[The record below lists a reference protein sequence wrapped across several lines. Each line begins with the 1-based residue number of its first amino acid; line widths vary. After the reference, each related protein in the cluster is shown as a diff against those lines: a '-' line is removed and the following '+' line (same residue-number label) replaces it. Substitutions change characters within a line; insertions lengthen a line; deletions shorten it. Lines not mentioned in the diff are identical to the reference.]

1 MAGHSKWAQIKRQK
15 AANDAKR
22 GQLYTKLGRE
32 ITVAARDGGG
42 DPETNFR
49 LRLAIQRAKDAN
61 MSADTIE
68 RAVKRGS
75 GELDDAARLEDIN
88 YEGYGPGG
96 AALFIEA
103 LTDNRNRTVA
113 ELRNVLAR
121 GGGNLGESGSVAWM
135 FDTRGQIIV
144 ELNDDD
150 PDEAMLESIELGADD
165 VQEEDGTLVVIT
177 LIEQLEAVRRG
188 MEECGY
194 TVESAE
200 LTRVPKTMSEP
211 ETDKATQA
219 MRLIERVEDLDD
231 VQKVYTNLEL
241 TEEVMVAFSTKSAYT
256 S

>member
-32 ITVAARDGGG
+32 ITVSARDGGG
-42 DPETNFR
+42 DPEMNFR

-61 MSADTIE
+61 MPADTIE

-75 GELDDAARLEDIN
+75 GELDDDIRLEDIF

-103 LTDNRNRTVA
+103 LTNNRNRTVA

-135 FDTRGQIIV
+135 FDTRGQIII
-144 ELNDDD
+144 ELSNGD
-150 PDEAMLESIELGADD
+150 PDEAMLESIELGAED
-165 VQEEDGTLVVIT
+165 VQEEDGTLVVLT
-177 LIEQLEAVRRG
+177 LLEQLESVRRG
-188 MEECGY
+188 MEELGY

-211 ETDKATQA
+211 DTDKATQS
-219 MRLIERVEDLDD
+219 MQLIERVEDLDD

-241 TEEVMVAFSTKSAYT
+241 TEEVMAAYAG
-256 S
+256 

>member
-32 ITVAARDGGG
+32 ITVSARDGGG
-42 DPETNFR
+42 DPEMNFR

-61 MSADTIE
+61 MPADTIE

-75 GELDDAARLEDIN
+75 GELDDDIRLEDIF

-135 FDTRGQIIV
+135 FDTRGQIII
-144 ELNDDD
+144 ELSNGD
-150 PDEAMLESIELGADD
+150 PDEAMLESIELGAED
-165 VQEEDGTLVVIT
+165 VQEEDGTLVVLT
-177 LIEQLEAVRRG
+177 LLEQLESVRRG
-188 MEECGY
+188 MEELGY

-211 ETDKATQA
+211 DTDKATQS

-241 TEEVMVAFSTKSAYT
+241 TEEVIAAYAG
-256 S
+256 

>member
-32 ITVAARDGGG
+32 ITVSARDGGG

-61 MSADTIE
+61 MPADTIE

-75 GELDDAARLEDIN
+75 GELEDTARLEDIN

-113 ELRNVLAR
+113 ELRNTLSR

-135 FDTRGQIIV
+135 FDTCGQIII
-144 ELNDDD
+144 ELSDGD
-150 PDEAMLESIELGADD
+150 PDEAMLQAIELGAED
-165 VQEEDGTLVVIT
+165 VQEENGTLVIIT
-177 LIEQLEAVRRG
+177 LIAQLESVRQG
-188 MEECGY
+188 MEESGF

-211 ETDKATQA
+211 ETAKAAQA
-219 MRLIERVEDLDD
+219 MRLIESVEDLDD

-241 TEEVMVAFSTKSAYT
+241 TDELMVAYSA
-256 S
+256 

>member
-32 ITVAARDGGG
+32 IAVSARDGGG
-42 DPETNFR
+42 DPEMNFR

-61 MSADTIE
+61 MPADTIE

-75 GELDDAARLEDIN
+75 GELDDDIRLEDIF

-135 FDTRGQIIV
+135 FDTRGQIII
-144 ELNDDD
+144 ELSNGD
-150 PDEAMLESIELGADD
+150 PDEAMLESIELGAED
-165 VQEEDGTLVVIT
+165 VQEEDGTLVVLT
-177 LIEQLEAVRRG
+177 LLEQLESVRRG
-188 MEECGY
+188 MEELGY

-211 ETDKATQA
+211 DTDKATQS

-241 TEEVMVAFSTKSAYT
+241 TEEVIAAYAG
-256 S
+256 

>member
-32 ITVAARDGGG
+32 ITVSARDGGG
-42 DPETNFR
+42 DPELNFR

-61 MSADTIE
+61 MPADTIE

-75 GELDDAARLEDIN
+75 GELDDDIRLEDIF

-135 FDTRGQIIV
+135 FDTRGQIII
-144 ELNDDD
+144 ELSNGD
-150 PDEAMLESIELGADD
+150 PDEAMLESIELGAED
-165 VQEEDGTLVVIT
+165 VQEEDGTLVVLT
-177 LIEQLEAVRRG
+177 LLEQLESVRRG
-188 MEECGY
+188 MEELGY

-200 LTRVPKTMSEP
+200 LTRVPRTMSEP
-211 ETDKATQA
+211 DTDKATQS

-241 TEEVMVAFSTKSAYT
+241 TEEVMAAYAG
-256 S
+256 

>member
-32 ITVAARDGGG
+32 IAVSARDGGG
-42 DPETNFR
+42 DPEMNFR

-61 MSADTIE
+61 MPADTIE

-75 GELDDAARLEDIN
+75 GELDDDIRLKDIF

-135 FDTRGQIIV
+135 FDTRGQIII
-144 ELNDDD
+144 ELSNGD
-150 PDEAMLESIELGADD
+150 PDEAMLESIELGAED
-165 VQEEDGTLVVIT
+165 VQEEDGTLVVLT
-177 LIEQLEAVRRG
+177 LLEQLESVRRG
-188 MEECGY
+188 MEELGY

-211 ETDKATQA
+211 DTDKATQS

-241 TEEVMVAFSTKSAYT
+241 TEEVMAAYAG
-256 S
+256 

>member
-32 ITVAARDGGG
+32 ITVSARDGGG

-61 MSADTIE
+61 MPADTIE

-75 GELDDAARLEDIN
+75 GELEDTARLEDIN

-113 ELRNVLAR
+113 ELRNTLSR

-135 FDTRGQIIV
+135 FDTRGQIII
-144 ELNDDD
+144 ELSDGD
-150 PDEAMLESIELGADD
+150 PDEAMLQAIELGAED
-165 VQEEDGTLVVIT
+165 VQEEDGTLVIIT
-177 LIEQLEAVRRG
+177 LIAQLESVRQG
-188 MEECGY
+188 MEESGFP
-194 TVESAE
+194 VESAE

-211 ETDKATQA
+211 DTTKAAQA
-219 MRLIERVEDLDD
+219 MRLIESVEDLDD

-241 TEEVMVAFSTKSAYT
+241 TDELMVAYSA
-256 S
+256 

>member
-32 ITVAARDGGG
+32 IAVSARDGGG
-42 DPETNFR
+42 DPEMNFR

-61 MSADTIE
+61 MPADTIE

-75 GELDDAARLEDIN
+75 GELDDDIRLEDIF

-96 AALFIEA
+96 AALLIEA

-135 FDTRGQIIV
+135 FDTRGQIII
-144 ELNDDD
+144 ELSNGD
-150 PDEAMLESIELGADD
+150 PDEAMLESIELGAED
-165 VQEEDGTLVVIT
+165 VQEEDGTLVVLT
-177 LIEQLEAVRRG
+177 LLEQLESVRRG
-188 MEECGY
+188 MEELGY

-211 ETDKATQA
+211 DTDKATQS

-241 TEEVMVAFSTKSAYT
+241 TEEVIAAYA

>member
-32 ITVAARDGGG
+32 IAVSARDGGG
-42 DPETNFR
+42 DPEMNFR

-61 MSADTIE
+61 MPADTIE

-75 GELDDAARLEDIN
+75 GELDDDIRLEDIF

-135 FDTRGQIIV
+135 FDTRGQIII
-144 ELNDDD
+144 ELSNGD
-150 PDEAMLESIELGADD
+150 PDEAMLESIELGAED
-165 VQEEDGTLVVIT
+165 VQEEDGTLVVLT
-177 LIEQLEAVRRG
+177 LLEQLESVRRG
-188 MEECGY
+188 MEELGY

-211 ETDKATQA
+211 DTDKATQS

-241 TEEVMVAFSTKSAYT
+241 TEEVMAAYAG
-256 S
+256 

>member
-32 ITVAARDGGG
+32 ITVSARDGGG
-42 DPETNFR
+42 DPEMNFR

-61 MSADTIE
+61 MPADTIE

-75 GELDDAARLEDIN
+75 GELEDGARLEDIN

-113 ELRNVLAR
+113 ELRNVLTR

-135 FDTRGQIIV
+135 FDTRGQIII
-144 ELNDDD
+144 ELNEGD
-150 PDEAMLESIELGADD
+150 P
-165 VQEEDGTLVVIT
+165 
-177 LIEQLEAVRRG
+177 
-188 MEECGY
+188 
-194 TVESAE
+194 
-200 LTRVPKTMSEP
+200 
-211 ETDKATQA
+211 
-219 MRLIERVEDLDD
+219 MRPCS
-231 VQKVYTNLEL
+231 NP
-241 TEEVMVAFSTKSAYT
+241 
-256 S
+256 

>member
-49 LRLAIQRAKDAN
+49 LRLAVQRAKDAN
-61 MSADTIE
+61 MPADTIE
-68 RAVKRGS
+68 RAVKRGN
-75 GELDDAARLEDIN
+75 GELDDGVRLEDIN

-135 FDTRGQIIV
+135 FDTRGQVLI
-144 ELNDDD
+144 ELNGGD
-150 PDEAMLESIELGADD
+150 PDEAMLESIELGAED
-165 VQEEDGTLVVIT
+165 VQEEEGTLVVLT
-177 LIEQLEAVRRG
+177 LVAQLEAIRRG
-188 MEECGY
+188 MEERGY
-194 TVESAE
+194 SVESAE
-200 LTRVPKTMSEP
+200 LTRVPKTMSEL
-211 ETDKATQA
+211 ETNKATQA
-219 MRLIERVEDLDD
+219 MQLIERVEDLDD

-241 TEEVMVAFSTKSAYT
+241 TDEMIAAYAG
-256 S
+256 

>member
-49 LRLAIQRAKDAN
+49 LRLAVQRAKDAN
-61 MSADTIE
+61 MPADTIE

-75 GELDDAARLEDIN
+75 GELDDGVRLEDIN

-113 ELRNVLAR
+113 ELRNVLTR

-135 FDTRGQIIV
+135 FDTRGQVLI
-144 ELNDDD
+144 ELNGGD
-150 PDEAMLESIELGADD
+150 PDEAMLESIELGAED
-165 VQEEDGTLVVIT
+165 VQEEEGTLVVLT

-188 MEECGY
+188 LEERGY
-194 TVESAE
+194 AVESAE
-200 LTRVPKTMSEP
+200 LTRVPKTMSEL
-211 ETDKATQA
+211 ETNKATQA
-219 MRLIERVEDLDD
+219 MQLIERVEDLDD

-241 TEEVMVAFSTKSAYT
+241 TDEMIAAYAG
-256 S
+256 

>member
-32 ITVAARDGGG
+32 ITVAARGGGG

-49 LRLAIQRAKDAN
+49 LRLAVQRAKDAN
-61 MSADTIE
+61 MPADTIE

-75 GELDDAARLEDIN
+75 GELEDAARLEDIN

-121 GGGNLGESGSVAWM
+121 GGGNLGEAGSVAWM
-135 FDTRGQIIV
+135 FDTRGQIII
-144 ELNDDD
+144 ELSDGD
-150 PDEAMLESIELGADD
+150 PDEAMLEAIELGAED

-188 MEECGY
+188 MEESGY
-194 TVESAE
+194 PVESAE

-211 ETDKATQA
+211 ETVKAAQA
-219 MRLIERVEDLDD
+219 MRLIESVEDLDD

-241 TEEVMVAFSTKSAYT
+241 TDEMMVAYSS
-256 S
+256 

>member
-32 ITVAARDGGG
+32 ITVSARDGGG
-42 DPETNFR
+42 DPEMNFR
-49 LRLAIQRAKDAN
+49 LRLVIQRAKDAN
-61 MSADTIE
+61 MPADTIE
-68 RAVKRGS
+68 RAIKRGS
-75 GELDDAARLEDIN
+75 GELDDDIRLEDIV

-135 FDTRGQIIV
+135 FDTRGQIII
-144 ELNDDD
+144 ELSNGD
-150 PDEAMLESIELGADD
+150 PDEAMLESIELGAED
-165 VQEEDGTLVVIT
+165 VQEEDGTLVVLT
-177 LIEQLEAVRRG
+177 LLEQLESVRRG
-188 MEECGY
+188 MEELGY

-211 ETDKATQA
+211 DSDKATQS
-219 MRLIERVEDLDD
+219 MQLIERVEDLDD
-231 VQKVYTNLEL
+231 VQKGLHESRTHRRSDGCVRRLG
-241 TEEVMVAFSTKSAYT
+241 
-256 S
+256 

>member
-49 LRLAIQRAKDAN
+49 LRLAVQRAKDAN
-61 MSADTIE
+61 MPADTIE

-75 GELDDAARLEDIN
+75 GELEDAARLEDMV

-113 ELRNVLAR
+113 ELRNVLTR
-121 GGGNLGESGSVAWM
+121 GGGNLSESGSVAWM
-135 FDTRGQIIV
+135 FDTRGQVLIDLDGSDV
-144 ELNDDD
+144 
-150 PDEAMLESIELGADD
+150 DEAMLESIELGAED
-165 VQEEDGTLVVIT
+165 VQEEEGTLVILT
-177 LIEQLEAVRRG
+177 LLEQLEAMRRG
-188 MEECGY
+188 MEGRGY
-194 TVESAE
+194 AVESAE
-200 LTRVPKTMSEP
+200 ITRVPKTMSEL
-211 ETDKATQA
+211 ETDKAGLA
-219 MRLIERVEDLDD
+219 LRLIERVEDLDD

-241 TEEVMVAFSTKSAYT
+241 TDELMAAYAG
-256 S
+256 

>member
-1 MAGHSKWAQIKRQK
+1 MAGHSKWANIKRQK

-32 ITVAARDGGG
+32 ITVAARDGGA
-42 DPETNFR
+42 DTETNFR
-49 LRLAIQRAKDAN
+49 LRLAVQRAKDAN
-61 MSADTIE
+61 MPADTIE

-75 GELDDAARLEDIN
+75 GELDDSVRLEDMV

-113 ELRNVLAR
+113 ELRNVLTR

-135 FDTRGQIIV
+135 FDTRGQVLID
-144 ELNDDD
+144 LNGSD
-150 PDEAMLESIELGADD
+150 PDEVMLESIELGAED
-165 VQEEDGTLVVIT
+165 VQEEEGTLVILT
-177 LIEQLEAVRRG
+177 LLEQLEAMRRG
-188 MEECGY
+188 MEERGY

-211 ETDKATQA
+211 ETAKAAQA
-219 MRLIERVEDLDD
+219 MRLIESVEDLDD

-241 TEEVMVAFSTKSAYT
+241 TDEMLAAYVG
-256 S
+256 

>member
-42 DPETNFR
+42 DPEMNFR
-49 LRLAIQRAKDAN
+49 LRLAMQRAKDAN
-61 MSADTIE
+61 MPAETIE

-75 GELDDAARLEDIN
+75 GELEDAARLEDMV

-113 ELRNVLAR
+113 ELRNTLTR

-135 FDTRGQIIV
+135 FDTRGQVLV
-144 ELNDDD
+144 ELNGNDA
-150 PDEAMLESIELGADD
+150 DEAMLESIELGAED
-165 VQEEDGTLVVIT
+165 VQEEEGTLVILT
-177 LIEQLEAVRRG
+177 LLEQLEAMRRG
-188 MEECGY
+188 MEERGY
-194 TVESAE
+194 AVESAE
-200 LTRVPKTMSEP
+200 ITRVPKTMSEL
-211 ETDKATQA
+211 ETGKAAQA
-219 MRLIERVEDLDD
+219 MRLIESVEDLDD

-241 TEEVMVAFSTKSAYT
+241 TDEVMAAYAG
-256 S
+256 

>member
-32 ITVAARDGGG
+32 ITVSARDGGG
-42 DPETNFR
+42 DPEMNFR
-49 LRLAIQRAKDAN
+49 LRLVIQRAKDAN
-61 MSADTIE
+61 MPADTIE
-68 RAVKRGS
+68 RAIKRGS
-75 GELDDAARLEDIN
+75 GELDDDIHLEDIV

-135 FDTRGQIIV
+135 FDTRGQIII
-144 ELNDDD
+144 ELSNGD
-150 PDEAMLESIELGADD
+150 PDEAMLESIELGAED
-165 VQEEDGTLVVIT
+165 VQEEDGTLVVLT
-177 LIEQLEAVRRG
+177 LLEQLESVRRG
-188 MEECGY
+188 MEELGY

-211 ETDKATQA
+211 DSDKATQS
-219 MRLIERVEDLDD
+219 MQLIERVEDLDD

-241 TEEVMVAFSTKSAYT
+241 TEEVMAAYAG
-256 S
+256 

>member
-49 LRLAIQRAKDAN
+49 LRLAVQRAKDAN
-61 MSADTIE
+61 MPADTIE

-75 GELDDAARLEDIN
+75 GELDDGVRLEDIN

-113 ELRNVLAR
+113 ELRNVLTR

-135 FDTRGQIIV
+135 FDTRGQVLI
-144 ELNDDD
+144 ELNGGD
-150 PDEAMLESIELGADD
+150 PDVAMLESIELGAED
-165 VQEEDGTLVVIT
+165 VQEEEGTLVVLT
-177 LIEQLEAVRRG
+177 LIEQLEAIRRG
-188 MEECGY
+188 MEERGY
-194 TVESAE
+194 SVESAE
-200 LTRVPKTMSEP
+200 LTRVPKTMSEL
-211 ETDKATQA
+211 ETNKATQA
-219 MRLIERVEDLDD
+219 MQLIERVEDLDD

-241 TEEVMVAFSTKSAYT
+241 TDDMIAAYAG
-256 S
+256 

>member
-32 ITVAARDGGG
+32 ITVSARDGGG
-42 DPETNFR
+42 DPEMNFR
-49 LRLAIQRAKDAN
+49 LRLVIQRAKDAN
-61 MSADTIE
+61 MPADTIE
-68 RAVKRGS
+68 RAIKRGS
-75 GELDDAARLEDIN
+75 GELDDDIRLEDIV

-135 FDTRGQIIV
+135 FDTRGQIII
-144 ELNDDD
+144 ELSNGD
-150 PDEAMLESIELGADD
+150 PDEAMLESIELGAED
-165 VQEEDGTLVVIT
+165 VQEEDGTLVVLT
-177 LIEQLEAVRRG
+177 LLEQLESVRRG
-188 MEECGY
+188 MEELGY

-200 LTRVPKTMSEP
+200 LTRVPKTISEP
-211 ETDKATQA
+211 DSDKATQS
-219 MRLIERVEDLDD
+219 MQLIERVEDLDD

-241 TEEVMVAFSTKSAYT
+241 TEEVMAAYAG
-256 S
+256 

>member
-61 MSADTIE
+61 MPADTIE

-75 GELDDAARLEDIN
+75 GELEDTARLEDIN

-96 AALFIEA
+96 AAFFIEA

-135 FDTRGQIIV
+135 FDTRGQIII
-144 ELNDDD
+144 ELNGSD
-150 PDEAMLESIELGADD
+150 PDEAMLESIELGAED
-165 VQEEDGTLVVIT
+165 VQEEEGTLVVIT

-188 MEECGY
+188 MEAGGY

-211 ETDKATQA
+211 ETDKATQS
-219 MRLIERVEDLDD
+219 MRLIEQVEDLDD

-241 TEEVMVAFSTKSAYT
+241 TDELMVAFSTNSAL
-256 S
+256 SG

>member
-49 LRLAIQRAKDAN
+49 LRLAVQRAKDAN
-61 MSADTIE
+61 MPADTIE

-75 GELDDAARLEDIN
+75 GELDDGVRLEDIN

-96 AALFIEA
+96 AAFFIEA

-113 ELRNVLAR
+113 ELRNVLTR

-135 FDTRGQIIV
+135 FDTRGQVLI
-144 ELNDDD
+144 ELNGGD
-150 PDEAMLESIELGADD
+150 PDEAMLESIELGAED
-165 VQEEDGTLVVIT
+165 VQEEEGTLVVLT

-188 MEECGY
+188 LEERGY
-194 TVESAE
+194 AVESAE
-200 LTRVPKTMSEP
+200 LTRVPKTMSEL
-211 ETDKATQA
+211 ETNKATQA
-219 MRLIERVEDLDD
+219 MQLIERVEDLDD

-241 TEEVMVAFSTKSAYT
+241 TDDMIAAYAG
-256 S
+256 

>member
-32 ITVAARDGGG
+32 ITVSARDGGG
-42 DPETNFR
+42 DPEMNFR

-61 MSADTIE
+61 MPADTIE
-68 RAVKRGS
+68 RAIKRGS
-75 GELDDAARLEDIN
+75 GELDDDIRLEDIV

-135 FDTRGQIIV
+135 FDTRGQIII
-144 ELNDDD
+144 ELNDGD
-150 PDEAMLESIELGADD
+150 PDEAMLESIELGAED
-165 VQEEDGTLVVIT
+165 VQEEDGTLVVLT
-177 LIEQLEAVRRG
+177 LLEQLESVRRG
-188 MEECGY
+188 MEELGY
-194 TVESAE
+194 NVESAE

-211 ETDKATQA
+211 DSDKATQS

-241 TEEVMVAFSTKSAYT
+241 TDEVMAAYAE
-256 S
+256 

>member
-32 ITVAARDGGG
+32 ITVSARDGGG

-61 MSADTIE
+61 MPAETIE

-113 ELRNVLAR
+113 ELRNVLTR

-135 FDTRGQIIV
+135 FDTRGQIII
-144 ELNDDD
+144 EMSNGD
-150 PDEAMLESIELGADD
+150 PDEAMLEAIELGAED
-165 VQEEDGTLVVIT
+165 VQEEDGTLVIVT
-177 LIEQLEAVRRG
+177 LIAQLEAVRQG
-188 MEECGY
+188 MEESGY
-194 TVESAE
+194 PVESAE

-211 ETDKATQA
+211 ETAKAAQA
-219 MRLIERVEDLDD
+219 MRLIESVEDLDD

-241 TEEVMVAFSTKSAYT
+241 TDEMMVAYST
-256 S
+256 

>member
-49 LRLAIQRAKDAN
+49 LRLAVQRAKDAN
-61 MSADTIE
+61 MPADTIE

-75 GELDDAARLEDIN
+75 GELDDGVRLEDIN

-113 ELRNVLAR
+113 ELRNVLTR

-135 FDTRGQIIV
+135 FDTRGQVLI
-144 ELNDDD
+144 ELNGGD
-150 PDEAMLESIELGADD
+150 PDEAMLESIELGC
-165 VQEEDGTLVVIT
+165 GGRP
-177 LIEQLEAVRRG
+177 RRG
-188 MEECGY
+188 RHARRSHAYRAARSRSTRFGGARLLRGERG
-194 TVESAE
+194 THPRAE
-200 LTRVPKTMSEP
+200 DYV
-211 ETDKATQA
+211 
-219 MRLIERVEDLDD
+219 
-231 VQKVYTNLEL
+231 
-241 TEEVMVAFSTKSAYT
+241 
-256 S
+256 

>member
-49 LRLAIQRAKDAN
+49 LRLAVQRAKDAN
-61 MSADTIE
+61 MPAETIE

-75 GELDDAARLEDIN
+75 GELEDSARLEDMV

-113 ELRNVLAR
+113 ELRNTLTR

-135 FDTRGQIIV
+135 FDTRGQVLI
-144 ELNDDD
+144 ELNGGDA
-150 PDEAMLESIELGADD
+150 DEAMLESIELGAED
-165 VQEEDGTLVVIT
+165 VQEEEGTLVILT
-177 LIEQLEAVRRG
+177 LLEQLEAMRRG
-188 MEECGY
+188 MEARGY
-194 TVESAE
+194 AVESAE

-211 ETDKATQA
+211 ETAKAAQA
-219 MRLIERVEDLDD
+219 MRLIESVEDLDD

-241 TEEVMVAFSTKSAYT
+241 TDEVMAAYAG
-256 S
+256 

>member
-32 ITVAARDGGG
+32 ITVSARDGGG
-42 DPETNFR
+42 DPEMNFR

-61 MSADTIE
+61 MPADTIE

-75 GELDDAARLEDIN
+75 GELEDGARLEDII

-113 ELRNVLAR
+113 ELRNVLTR

-135 FDTRGQIIV
+135 FDTRGQIII
-144 ELNDDD
+144 ELNEGD
-150 PDEAMLESIELGADD
+150 PDEAMLESIELGAED
-165 VQEEDGTLVVIT
+165 VQEEDDTLVVLT

-188 MEECGY
+188 MEDLGY
-194 TVESAE
+194 AVESAE

-211 ETDKATQA
+211 ESSKAAQA
-219 MRLIERVEDLDD
+219 MRLIESVEDLDD

-241 TEEVMVAFSTKSAYT
+241 TDELMAAYAG
-256 S
+256 

>member
-1 MAGHSKWAQIKRQK
+1 MAGHSKWANIKRQK

-32 ITVAARDGGG
+32 ITVAARDGGA
-42 DPETNFR
+42 DTETNFR
-49 LRLAIQRAKDAN
+49 LRLAVQRAKDAN
-61 MSADTIE
+61 MPADTIE

-75 GELDDAARLEDIN
+75 GELDDSVRLEDMV

-113 ELRNVLAR
+113 ELRNALIR

-135 FDTRGQIIV
+135 FDTRGQVLID
-144 ELNDDD
+144 LNGGD
-150 PDEAMLESIELGADD
+150 PDEVMLESIELGAED
-165 VQEEDGTLVVIT
+165 VQEEEGTLVILT
-177 LIEQLEAVRRG
+177 LLEQLEAMRRG
-188 MEECGY
+188 MEERGY

-211 ETDKATQA
+211 ETAKAAQA
-219 MRLIERVEDLDD
+219 MRLIESVEDLDD

-241 TEEVMVAFSTKSAYT
+241 TDEMLAAYVG
-256 S
+256 

>member
-32 ITVAARDGGG
+32 ITVSARDGGG
-42 DPETNFR
+42 DPEMNFR
-49 LRLAIQRAKDAN
+49 LRLVIQRAKDAN
-61 MSADTIE
+61 MPADTIE

-75 GELDDAARLEDIN
+75 GELDDDIRLEDIF

-135 FDTRGQIIV
+135 FDTRGQIII
-144 ELNDDD
+144 ELSNGD
-150 PDEAMLESIELGADD
+150 PDEAMLESIELGAED
-165 VQEEDGTLVVIT
+165 VQEEDGTLVVLT
-177 LIEQLEAVRRG
+177 LLEQLESVRRG
-188 MEECGY
+188 MEELGY

-200 LTRVPKTMSEP
+200 LTRVPKTMSGP
-211 ETDKATQA
+211 DSDKATQS
-219 MRLIERVEDLDD
+219 MQLIERVEDLDD

-241 TEEVMVAFSTKSAYT
+241 TEEVMAAYAG
-256 S
+256 

>member
-32 ITVAARDGGG
+32 ITVSARDGGG
-42 DPETNFR
+42 DPEMNFR
-49 LRLAIQRAKDAN
+49 LRLVIQRAKDAN
-61 MSADTIE
+61 MPADTIE
-68 RAVKRGS
+68 RAIKRGS
-75 GELDDAARLEDIN
+75 GELDDDIRLEDIV

-135 FDTRGQIIV
+135 FDTRGQIII
-144 ELNDDD
+144 ELSNGD
-150 PDEAMLESIELGADD
+150 PDEAMLESIELGAED
-165 VQEEDGTLVVIT
+165 VQEEDGTLVVLT
-177 LIEQLEAVRRG
+177 LLEQLESVRRG
-188 MEECGY
+188 MEERGY

-211 ETDKATQA
+211 DFDKATQS
-219 MRLIERVEDLDD
+219 MQLIERVEDLDD

-241 TEEVMVAFSTKSAYT
+241 TEEVMAAYAG
-256 S
+256 

>member
-49 LRLAIQRAKDAN
+49 LRLAVQRAKDAN
-61 MSADTIE
+61 MPAETIE

-75 GELDDAARLEDIN
+75 GELEDSARLEDMV

-113 ELRNVLAR
+113 ELRNTLTR

-135 FDTRGQIIV
+135 FDTRGQVLI
-144 ELNDDD
+144 ELNGGDA
-150 PDEAMLESIELGADD
+150 DEAMLESIELGAED
-165 VQEEDGTLVVIT
+165 VQEEEGTLVILT
-177 LIEQLEAVRRG
+177 LLEQLEAMRRG
-188 MEECGY
+188 MEERGY
-194 TVESAE
+194 AVESAE

-211 ETDKATQA
+211 ETAKAAQA
-219 MRLIERVEDLDD
+219 MRLIESVEDLDD

-241 TEEVMVAFSTKSAYT
+241 TDEVMAAYAG
-256 S
+256 

>member
-32 ITVAARDGGG
+32 ITVSARDGGG
-42 DPETNFR
+42 DPEMNFR
-49 LRLAIQRAKDAN
+49 LRLVIQRAKDAN
-61 MSADTIE
+61 MPADTIE
-68 RAVKRGS
+68 RAIKRGS
-75 GELDDAARLEDIN
+75 GELDDDIRLEDIV

-135 FDTRGQIIV
+135 FDTRGQIII
-144 ELNDDD
+144 ELSNGD
-150 PDEAMLESIELGADD
+150 PDEAMLESIELGAED
-165 VQEEDGTLVVIT
+165 VQEEDGTLVVLT
-177 LIEQLEAVRRG
+177 LLEQLESVRRG
-188 MEECGY
+188 MEELGY

-211 ETDKATQA
+211 DSDKATQS
-219 MRLIERVEDLDD
+219 MQLIERVEDLDD

-241 TEEVMVAFSTKSAYT
+241 TEEVMAAYAG
-256 S
+256 